1 MDSGNHLEKAASS
14 FFCCTSTKRIASVYI
29 IDLSSKQEKTHVT
42 HRVYK
47 QFISFYVDYFH
58 RDQKE
63 LLSEMF
69 KERGDVATP
78 GLAWLKLSLI
88 LSLPSEVGAEG
99 VLLRRL
105 KSIKDFLPDPKLL
118 DRKRAEPEEASVQP
132 SPAEPSVTN
141 KGTTR
146 RSSGANDLVEGLL
159 AMPTDHKITRH
170 TQGMIRTAKIMMN
183 HSDGGC
189 VMMMFVEAILL
200 ADLQKEEVQANVEE
214 PSDQALERYLASLV
228 RDAVARTRARD
239 FPTLLYADTKP
250 SGSSQT
256 SIKVLKSSEED
267 VFWHA
272 LVVADRDNVRHFA
285 Y

>member
-1 MDSGNHLEKAASS
+1 M
-14 FFCCTSTKRIASVYI
+14 R
-29 IDLSSKQEKTHVT
+29 
-42 HRVYK
+42 
-47 QFISFYVDYFH
+47 
-58 RDQKE
+58 
-63 LLSEMF
+63 
-69 KERGDVATP
+69 
-78 GLAWLKLSLI
+78 
-88 LSLPSEVGAEG
+88 
-99 VLLRRL
+99 
-105 KSIKDFLPDPKLL
+105 SIEDFLPDPKLL

-132 SPAEPSVTN
+132 SPAEPPVTN

-228 RDAVARTRARD
+228 RDAVVRTRARD